1 MRVVKWWF
9 FSLWTFNMRNTRE
22 SNINISLWLQKYPRV
37 KNSDLSVYPS
47 RSYFKLCFACWE
59 TPLCLAFSLVGNV
72 QKCWGFIC
80 LFLAWISYWRNF
92 SELRWC
98 KTQKM
103 RCWVFGERCQK
114 LPALSELN
122 RPQQSKRREHSAA
135 LKKHILSSRRGLLG
149 ACLSVRAG
157 KNSADP
163 PPVHASAALSPLP
176 QSAFWSWAAG
186 YIVSLLVSLPIHC
199 HLLRIDFIGSSWGF
213 GWFSLCSG
221 IARFLRLN
229 ESIEDDHR
237 VSLWARE
244 GRFGCMIT

>member
-37 KNSDLSVYPS
+37 KNSNLSVYPS
-47 RSYFKLCFACWE
+47 RSYFKLCFAFWE

-72 QKCWGFIC
+72 QKCWGLIC
-80 LFLAWISYWRNF
+80 LFIAWISYWRNF

-122 RPQQSKRREHSAA
+122 RPQQSKRQEHSAT

-149 ACLSVRAG
+149 DMPFCQGRQGLSRP
-157 KNSADP
+157 SSSTCQCCSEP
-163 PPVHASAALSPLP
+163 PAPVS
-176 QSAFWSWAAG
+176 F
-186 YIVSLLVSLPIHC
+186 LVMGC
-199 HLLRIDFIGSSWGF
+199 WV
-213 GWFSLCSG
+213 
-221 IARFLRLN
+221 
-229 ESIEDDHR
+229 HR
-237 VSLWARE
+237 
-244 GRFGCMIT
+244 